1 MTHLQIITHI
11 IIMNDASNLISN
23 VSPMIST
30 MLSHNGV
37 SRRMAKLEKKS
48 PSLVTWSTLNI
59 VQSWQHAVNV
69 SEPFE

>member
-11 IIMNDASNLISN
+11 IIMNDASNLIPN

-37 SRRMAKLEKKS
+37 SRRMVKMEKKS

-59 VQSWQHAVNV
+59 VQSWQHVVYV